1 VIKATGINVSSR
13 PSMPGGSLVE
23 YGQGVQSQAA
33 GMISQ
38 SAQLAQKRDEANRQ
52 IRQSNKSGIAS
63 VGSAVGGIA
72 GGVFGGPMGAMVGS
86 VAGGMLGSMLG

>member
-1 VIKATGINVSSR
+1 MIKATGINVSR
-13 PSMPGGSLVE
+13 PPATPGGSLVE

-52 IRQSNKSGIAS
+52 IKQSNKSGMAS

-72 GGVFGGPMGAMVGS
+72 GGAVGGPLGAMVGS